1 MQTSPLEQC
10 LSEEVL
16 IWLRFNLLK
25 TTAAIKRCGSGLV
38 TKYFQWVFDSLFLS
52 REMCPFW
59 EPQTYI
65 PAFDVVTLA

>member
-1 MQTSPLEQC
+1 MQTSPLEQR

-25 TTAAIKRCGSGLV
+25 TTAAIKRCGSGLL
-38 TKYFQWVFDSLFLS
+38 TKYF
-52 REMCPFW
+52 
-59 EPQTYI
+59 QTYI